1 MHISYPSANKNTPNV
16 RTWPEST
23 LVSSPECVAYSC
35 QSSPFL
41 SPSFIPM
48 SCMLW
53 GNRAEKYIWRWRPLR
68 NHASLY
74 LLQSPWREQ
83 NKRKLFQSNNNKGS
97 SVSLG
102 QANLRNY
109 AAQRQMMPCALPH
122 MEVHDSPWGWPYA
135 DTQTPE
141 SRNPLLEGADFY
153 AVSGDRV
160 AKLLFQLTSRYQM
173 WNLWGFPGHL
183 IQSNQ
188 EPE

>member
-1 MHISYPSANKNTPNV
+1 MHTSYPSANKNTPNV

-83 NKRKLFQSNNNKGS
+83 NKRKLCFKATTIKEVASLSGRQISETMLL
-97 SVSLG
+97 SVRWCRVPCPTWKCMTPHGAGLM
-102 QANLRNY
+102 QTHKL
-109 AAQRQMMPCALPH
+109 QRAGTRC
-122 MEVHDSPWGWPYA
+122 
-135 DTQTPE
+135 
-141 SRNPLLEGADFY
+141 
-153 AVSGDRV
+153 
-160 AKLLFQLTSRYQM
+160 
-173 WNLWGFPGHL
+173 
-183 IQSNQ
+183 
-188 EPE
+188 

>member
-23 LVSSPECVAYSC
+23 LVPSPECVAYSC

-41 SPSFIPM
+41 SPFFIPM

-53 GNRAEKYIWRWRPLR
+53 GNQAEKYIWRWRPLR

-74 LLQSPWREQ
+74 LLQSPWQEQ
-83 NKRKLFQSNNNKGS
+83 NKTKLCFKATTIKEVASLSAGKSQKLYCSESDDAMCPAPHGNAWPPMGLASCRHSN
-97 SVSLG
+97 
-102 QANLRNY
+102 
-109 AAQRQMMPCALPH
+109 
-122 MEVHDSPWGWPYA
+122 
-135 DTQTPE
+135 
-141 SRNPLLEGADFY
+141 SRDQNQLLEGADLY
-153 AVSGDRV
+153 TVSGDGV